1 MLINDAP
8 MPGSWRDALA
18 GEGLAWRP
26 ADEPDIA
33 AWAALI
39 ARTAEAERPVW
50 FERAADLEQVLQS
63 TKNHPAANT
72 LLVLDGGSVPRAYA
86 RITKNP
92 DGDKAYGFGCV
103 DPAWQRR
110 GIGTALLGWL
120 SERTL
125 ERFAEDPGADDGGPE
140 GSGTEG
146 SGPKGSGTEGSGP
159 VPRLRVHMEQQHEH
173 QQRLLRRNGFRVVRY
188 FNEMH
193 RRLDGVPLPE
203 VRLDDGL
210 ELATMRPELTEEVR
224 LAHNAAFRDHWGSEP
239 RDEESWGFTVNDPQ
253 ARPDLS
259 AVVLDRSSG
268 IVAGYQLASHDPDSA
283 VSRGY
288 SEGYTELL
296 GVRREYRG
304 RGVARA
310 LLADAM
316 RRFAAA
322 GMDRASLD
330 VDSEN
335 PTGALALYE
344 KMGYAAVNRS
354 LAWDKEL
361 APPT

>member
-1 MLINDAP
+1 MLNDDAP
-8 MPGSWRDALA
+8 APGSWQKSLA
-18 GEGLAWRP
+18 GLGLDWRP
-26 ADEPDIA
+26 AAEPDLE

-39 ARTAEAERPVW
+39 ARTAGVEKPVW
-50 FERAADLEQVLQS
+50 FERIADLGQILQS
-63 TKNHPAANT
+63 KKNHPAANT
-72 LLVLDGGSVPRAYA
+72 LLVLDGQSVPRAYA
-86 RITKNP
+86 RITKNKE
-92 DGDKAYGFGCV
+92 GDKAYGFGCV

-110 GIGTALLGWL
+110 GIGMALLGWL
-120 SERTL
+120 SERTIQ
-125 ERFAEDPGADDGGPE
+125 RFAEDNRPGAE
-140 GSGTEG
+140 C
-146 SGPKGSGTEGSGP
+146 P
-159 VPRLRVHMEQQHEH
+159 VPRLRIHMEQQHKL
-173 QQRLLRRNGFRVVRY
+173 QQQLLRQAGFRVVRY

-193 RRLDGVPLPE
+193 RHLGGVPLPE
-203 VRLDDGL
+203 VRLAAGL
-210 ELATMRPELTEEVR
+210 DLVTMCPELSEDVR

-259 AVVLDRSSG
+259 AVVLDRGTG
-268 IVAGYQLASHDPDSA
+268 IVAGYQLASHDPDGA

-288 SEGYTELL
+288 SEGYTDLL

-304 RGVARA
+304 RGIAQA

-361 APPT
+361 PRT

>member
-1 MLINDAP
+1 MLNDAP
-8 MPGSWRDALA
+8 LVPGAWQKSLADA
-18 GEGLAWRP
+18 GLAWRP
-26 ADEPDIA
+26 AAEADLE

-39 ARTAEAERPVW
+39 ARTAEVEKPVW
-50 FERAADLEQVLQS
+50 FERAADLEQILQS
-63 TKNHPAANT
+63 KKNHPAANT
-72 LLVLDGGSVPRAYA
+72 VLVLDGRSVLRAYA
-86 RITKNP
+86 RITKNKE
-92 DGDKAYGFGCV
+92 GDKAYGFGCV

-110 GIGTALLGWL
+110 GIGSALLEWL
-120 SERTL
+120 GERTIQ
-125 ERFAEDPGADDGGPE
+125 RFAEDSEREDSGREDSGREDSGREDGGPAGE
-140 GSGTEG
+140 YT
-146 SGPKGSGTEGSGP
+146 
-159 VPRLRVHMEQQHEH
+159 VPRLRIQMEQQHEH
-173 QQRLLRRNGFRVVRY
+173 QQRLLQKAGFHVVRY

-193 RRLDGVPLPE
+193 RHLAGGPLPE

-210 ELATMRPELTEEVR
+210 ELVTMRPELSEDVR

-259 AVVLDRSSG
+259 TVVLDRSSG
-268 IVAGYQLASHDPDSA
+268 AVAGYQLASHDPDGA
-283 VSRGY
+283 VSRGF
-288 SEGYTELL
+288 SEGYTDLL

-304 RGVARA
+304 RGIAQA

-354 LAWDKEL
+354 LAWDREVPRL
-361 APPT
+361 G

>member
-1 MLINDAP
+1 MLNDDAP
-8 MPGSWRDALA
+8 TPGSWQKSLA
-18 GEGLAWRP
+18 GLGLDWRP
-26 ADEPDIA
+26 AAEPDLE

-39 ARTAEAERPVW
+39 ARTAEVEKPVW
-50 FERAADLEQVLQS
+50 FERVADLEQILQS
-63 TKNHPAANT
+63 KKNPPAANT
-72 LLVLDGGSVPRAYA
+72 VLVLDGQSVPRAYA
-86 RITKNP
+86 RITKNKE
-92 DGDKAYGFGCV
+92 GDKAYGFGCV

-120 SERTL
+120 SERTIAAFRGRQPACR
-125 ERFAEDPGADDGGPE
+125 EPAWRGAPRAEAAHPHGAAAQAPAAAAPPTPA
-140 GSGTEG
+140 S
-146 SGPKGSGTEGSGP
+146 S
-159 VPRLRVHMEQQHEH
+159 
-173 QQRLLRRNGFRVVRY
+173 VVRY

-193 RRLDGVPLPE
+193 RHLGGVPLPE
-203 VRLDDGL
+203 VRLADGL
-210 ELATMRPELTEEVR
+210 DLVTMRPELSEDVR

-259 AVVLDRSSG
+259 AVVLDRSTG
-268 IVAGYQLASHDPDSA
+268 IVAGYQLASHDPDGA

-288 SEGYTELL
+288 SEGYTDLL

-304 RGVARA
+304 RGIAQA

-361 APPT
+361 PRT

>member
-1 MLINDAP
+1 MLNDDAP
-8 MPGSWRDALA
+8 MPGSWRTSLA
-18 GEGLAWRP
+18 GAGMEWRP
-26 ADEPDIA
+26 AAEGDIE

-39 ARTAEAERPVW
+39 ARTAEAEKPVW
-50 FERAADLEQVLQS
+50 FERAADLEQILQS
-63 TKNHPAANT
+63 KKNHPAANT
-72 LLVLDGGSVPRAYA
+72 LLVLDRGAVPRAYA
-86 RITKNP
+86 RITKNM

-103 DPAWQRR
+103 DPGWQRR
-110 GIGTALLGWL
+110 GIGTALLEWL
-120 SERTL
+120 SERTVR
-125 ERFAEDPGADDGGPE
+125 RFAEDSPAGGGGA
-140 GSGTEG
+140 
-146 SGPKGSGTEGSGP
+146 
-159 VPRLRVHMEQQHEH
+159 VPRLRIHMEQQHEH
-173 QQRLLRRNGFRVVRY
+173 QQQLLRKAGFRVVRY
-188 FNEMH
+188 YNEMH
-193 RRLDGVPLPE
+193 RHLDGVPLPE

-210 ELATMRPELTEEVR
+210 ALVTMRPELSEGVR
-224 LAHNAAFRDHWGSEP
+224 QAHTAAFRDHWGSEP
-239 RDEESWGFTVNDPQ
+239 RDEESWGFTMNDPQ

-259 AVVLDRSSG
+259 AVVLDRASG

-288 SEGYTELL
+288 SEGYTDLL

-304 RGVARA
+304 RGIAQA

-354 LAWDKEL
+354 LAWDKEF
-361 APPT
+361 PVPG

>member
-1 MLINDAP
+1 MLNDDAP
-8 MPGSWRDALA
+8 MPGSWRKSLVEA
-18 GEGLAWRP
+18 GLEWR
-26 ADEPDIA
+26 AAAEPDLD

-39 ARTAEAERPVW
+39 ARTAEVEKPVW
-50 FERAADLEQVLQS
+50 FERVADLEQILQS
-63 TKNHPAANT
+63 KKNPPATHT
-72 LLVLDGGSVPRAYA
+72 LLVLDSQSVPRAYA
-86 RITKNP
+86 RLTKNRE
-92 DGDKAYGFGCV
+92 GDKAYGFGCV

-110 GIGTALLGWL
+110 GIGTALLDWL
-120 SERTL
+120 SERTV
-125 ERFAEDPGADDGGPE
+125 ERFGEDSGAAGDRPDGQH
-140 GSGTEG
+140 
-146 SGPKGSGTEGSGP
+146 P

-173 QQRLLRRNGFRVVRY
+173 QQQLLRNAGFQVVRY

-193 RRLDGVPLPE
+193 RRLGGEPLPE
-203 VRLDDGL
+203 VRLADGL
-210 ELATMRPELTEEVR
+210 ELVTMRPDLSEEIR

-268 IVAGYQLASHDPDSA
+268 LVAGYQLATHDPDSA

-288 SEGYTELL
+288 SEGYTDLL
-296 GVRREYRG
+296 GVRPEYRG
-304 RGVARA
+304 RGIAQA

-316 RRFAAA
+316 RRFVAA

-361 APPT
+361 PARS

>member
-1 MLINDAP
+1 MLNDDAP
-8 MPGSWRDALA
+8 APGSWQKSLA
-18 GEGLAWRP
+18 GLGLDWRP
-26 ADEPDIA
+26 AAEPDLE

-39 ARTAEAERPVW
+39 ARTAEVEKPVW
-50 FERAADLEQVLQS
+50 FERIADLGQILQS
-63 TKNHPAANT
+63 KKNHPAANT
-72 LLVLDGGSVPRAYA
+72 LLVLDGQSVPRAYA
-86 RITKNP
+86 RITKNHE
-92 DGDKAYGFGCV
+92 GDKAYGFGCV

-110 GIGTALLGWL
+110 GIGMALLGWL
-120 SERTL
+120 SERTIQ
-125 ERFAEDPGADDGGPE
+125 RFAEDNQPAGSRPGAE
-140 GSGTEG
+140 R
-146 SGPKGSGTEGSGP
+146 P
-159 VPRLRVHMEQQHEH
+159 VPRLRIHMEQQHKH
-173 QQRLLRRNGFRVVRY
+173 QQQLLRQAGFRVVRY

-193 RRLDGVPLPE
+193 RHLGGVPLPE
-203 VRLDDGL
+203 VRLAAGL
-210 ELATMRPELTEEVR
+210 DLVTMRPELSEDVR

-259 AVVLDRSSG
+259 AVVLDRSTG
-268 IVAGYQLASHDPDSA
+268 IVAGYQLASHDPDGA

-288 SEGYTELL
+288 SEGYTDLL

-304 RGVARA
+304 RGIAQA

-361 APPT
+361 PRT

>member
-1 MLINDAP
+1 MLNDEAP
-8 MPGSWRDALA
+8 RSASWRRALA
-18 GEGLAWRP
+18 GAGLEWRP
-26 ADEPDIA
+26 AAERDLD

-39 ARTAEAERPVW
+39 ARTAEVEKPVW
-50 FERAADLEQVLQS
+50 FERAADLGQILQS
-63 TKNHPAANT
+63 KKNHPAANT
-72 LLVLDGGSVPRAYA
+72 LLVLDRGAVPRAYA
-86 RITKNP
+86 RITKNR
-92 DGDKAYGFGCV
+92 DGEKAYGFGCV
-103 DPAWQRR
+103 DPGWQHR

-125 ERFAEDPGADDGGPE
+125 RRFAEDG
-140 GSGTEG
+140 
-146 SGPKGSGTEGSGP
+146 GP
-159 VPRLRVHMEQQHEH
+159 VPRLRIHIEQQHDH
-173 QQRLLRRNGFRVVRY
+173 QQQLLRNAGFRVVRY

-193 RRLDGVPLPE
+193 RPLNGVPLPE
-203 VRLDDGL
+203 VRLDEGL
-210 ELATMRPELTEEVR
+210 DLVTMGPELSEEVR

-259 AVVLDRSSG
+259 AVVLDRGSG
-268 IVAGYQLASHDPDSA
+268 SVAGYQLASHDPDSA

-304 RGVARA
+304 RGIAQA

-354 LAWDKEL
+354 QAWDKEF
-361 APPT
+361 PVPG